1 MTMKIGFRELVKTG
15 CANDIFIFKE
25 LVAAADTEMRKKQRY
40 EIIKKG
46 HSPNVEKIPQI
57 E

>member
-1 MTMKIGFRELVKTG
+1 MKIGFRELVKTG